1 MKVSSPFLMERSMH
15 IVTVAG
21 IRPDFIRLSEIIRRL
36 DASSCEHTLIH
47 TGQHYDDKLS
57 QVFFEE
63 LDIREPDYNLLCGGG
78 DHVQQMCK
86 VVPTLL
92 SILSKTVDRR
102 SPHMIMFL
110 GDSNSVLAAPFL
122 KKEGYRI
129 AHIEA
134 LMRSHDMRMLEET
147 NRICCDSVSDLLFT
161 YHANYLQY
169 ATNLF
174 GDPVVVGNTIVEPTI
189 KHMPKE
195 EQTKS
200 HILIDIH
207 RPENFKDP
215 KRMSRM
221 MEIFEMVQRH
231 NQIPVYFLEFP
242 RTMATLR
249 DFGIDVPKNLT
260 TIPLMGYKKHLNL
273 QFHSKYIISD
283 SGTDQEQPALLNVPV
298 FVPRTHT
305 ERPES
310 YIENC
315 SVQFNLDMV
324 SYRKMDSDAQ
334 FMRDYMSS
342 DWLKFIV
349 PTSEVITYK
358 LLCSR

>member
-1 MKVSSPFLMERSMH
+1 MKVSSPFLMEKMMQV
-15 IVTVAG
+15 VTIAG
-21 IRPDFIRLSEIIRRL
+21 IRPDFIRLSEVIKKL
-36 DASSCEHTLIH
+36 DAADCQHTLIH

-63 LDIREPDYNLLCGGG
+63 LEIRDPDYNLGCGGG
-78 DHVQQMCK
+78 SHVEQLCK
-86 VVPTLL
+86 VVPSLLKTLDEV
-92 SILSKTVDRR
+92 VDKR
-102 SPHMIMFL
+102 SPHMVMFL

-122 KKEGYRI
+122 KKEGYSI

-161 YHANYLQY
+161 YHENYLRY
-169 ATNLF
+169 SNNLF
-174 GDPVVVGNTIVEPTI
+174 GETTVVGNTIVEPTT

-195 EQTKS
+195 DQTRS
-200 HILIDIH
+200 HILVDIH

-215 KRMSRM
+215 KRMSRIL
-221 MEIFEMVQRH
+221 EILCRLQVYE
-231 NQIPVYFLEFP
+231 NIPVYFLEFK
-242 RTMATLR
+242 RTLEHLK
-249 DFGIDVPKNLT
+249 DFGLTIPKNIT
-260 TIPLMGYKKHLNL
+260 TIPLMGYKEHLKL

-283 SGTDQEQPALLNVPV
+283 SGTDQEQPALLGVPV

-315 SVQFNLDMV
+315 SMGMNLNAV
-324 SYRKMDSDAQ
+324 SYAGMTSDSEYMRNNMCTKWLMSDA
-334 FMRDYMSS
+334 
-342 DWLKFIV
+342 
-349 PTSEVITYK
+349 PTSEMIVRELIY
-358 LLCSR
+358 R